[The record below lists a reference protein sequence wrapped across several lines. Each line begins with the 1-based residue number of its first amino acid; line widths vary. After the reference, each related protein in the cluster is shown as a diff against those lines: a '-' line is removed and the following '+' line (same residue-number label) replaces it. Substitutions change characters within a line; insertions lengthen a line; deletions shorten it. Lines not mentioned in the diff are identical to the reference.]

1 MPEEDN
7 IEAPLTWGDTMR
19 NMAVNAEAVTAAVR
33 GWTFDFVTENPPP
46 VEVSEYRPGISPRG
60 RIRCVCERCTSRRDR
75 GLSTMYEHRVRAEG
89 DEQERYQNE
98 AIACADEA
106 CEVVATR
113 AEMREFGSQWYCH
126 THIHLCDY
134 CGRTNTRANMS
145 EVQRHGTTRRG
156 RYCNSCTAHC
166 AECNV
171 HIPQND
177 VRRAYDSSDTFC
189 PSHVRVCDDC
199 GHYMRR
205 RGDCQRCYNT
215 LTGLNGY
222 GKTHAERWLG
232 GPLPKNK
239 KGVERGYYLG
249 FELEVSATR
258 GNVRVLHDWAEAHL
272 GYSDALDCKE
282 DSSVRGFEIATQPM
296 TPQFFESVDWD
307 TFFGVLNKKFPLKDR
322 KRTEPEGHGLHV
334 HIGRTAFAGDDIAM
348 AAFCYLIGQSS
359 HLERIA
365 RRKPTSYCTK
375 VNKPVSA
382 AIRSVRNTSGKYR
395 VQADRAAMAGVY
407 VDRSAI
413 NLLNGNTIEIRAF
426 RSTRKP
432 QDLKDAVR
440 LVYVAAEY
448 IRYLRFSNVGV
459 PPRALHWN
467 EFAKWVG
474 TNYPDAYESIA
485 DARKR
490 KLPVKRG

>member
-106 CEVVATR
+106 CEAVATR

-134 CGRTNTRANMS
+134 CGRTNTSANMS

-177 VRRAYDSSDTFC
+177 VRRAYDSSDTLC
-189 PSHVRVCDDC
+189 PSHV
-199 GHYMRR
+199 
-205 RGDCQRCYNT
+205 
-215 LTGLNGY
+215 
-222 GKTHAERWLG
+222 
-232 GPLPKNK
+232 
-239 KGVERGYYLG
+239 
-249 FELEVSATR
+249 
-258 GNVRVLHDWAEAHL
+258 
-272 GYSDALDCKE
+272 
-282 DSSVRGFEIATQPM
+282 
-296 TPQFFESVDWD
+296 TP
-307 TFFGVLNKKFPLKDR
+307 G
-322 KRTEPEGHGLHV
+322 
-334 HIGRTAFAGDDIAM
+334 
-348 AAFCYLIGQSS
+348 
-359 HLERIA
+359 
-365 RRKPTSYCTK
+365 
-375 VNKPVSA
+375 
-382 AIRSVRNTSGKYR
+382 
-395 VQADRAAMAGVY
+395 
-407 VDRSAI
+407 
-413 NLLNGNTIEIRAF
+413 
-426 RSTRKP
+426 
-432 QDLKDAVR
+432 
-440 LVYVAAEY
+440 
-448 IRYLRFSNVGV
+448 
-459 PPRALHWN
+459 
-467 EFAKWVG
+467 
-474 TNYPDAYESIA
+474 
-485 DARKR
+485 
-490 KLPVKRG
+490 